1 MSEELDR
8 LAELGLVLPP
18 PAEAKGRF
26 RPGVQAGDLL
36 FLSGAIGTAYKDGEW
51 SLPIRGKLGAE
62 VSLEDGRLSARY
74 CALNHL
80 AAIQLLCGTLARV
93 RQVVKLSGFVNAA
106 PGFTKAPLVI
116 DGASDLL
123 ITVFG
128 EDRGSHARLA
138 AYQPEMSFQAPIETD
153 LIVQLYA

>member
-1 MSEELDR
+1 MSEELER
-8 LAELGLVLPP
+8 LHALGLVLPP

-36 FLSGAIGTAYKDGEW
+36 FLSGAIGTTHDGTNW
-51 SLPIRGKLGAE
+51 SMPIRGKLGAE
-62 VSLEDGRLSARY
+62 VSLEEGQQSARY

-80 AAIQLLCGTLARV
+80 AAIQLLCGSLSKV

-123 ITVFG
+123 IAVFG
-128 EDRGSHARLA
+128 EERGSHARLA
-138 AYQPEMSFQAPIETD
+138 AYQPDMSFNAPIETD
-153 LIVQLYA
+153 LIVQLYS